1 MADVI
6 TGSVLA
12 DGTIKTVT
20 DPISP
25 ENHNNAEAF
34 MKYMA
39 QLTGGE
45 VHIEARGTHGYVHTH
60 HDTGITHS
68 H

>member
-1 MADVI
+1 MDTI
-6 TGSVLA
+6 PGKVLA

-25 ENHNNAEAF
+25 ENHQNAEAF
-34 MKYMA
+34 MKYLA

-45 VHIEARGTHGYVHTH
+45 VHIEARGTHAHVHTH
-60 HDTGITHS
+60 TDTGVTHS